1 MDIFGMV
8 AVCIFGAFVALLV
21 IATWRGDSDG

>member
-8 AVCIFGAFVALLV
+8 AVSILGAFVALLV
-21 IATWRGDSDG
+21 IATWRGEGDG